1 MKKHIF
7 VILIITFLASFV
19 SGNSLPINEEIN
31 GTGSDLFKFDPSSTE
46 GLLQIDT
53 NLKITHAVFAGITY
67 ASLWALD
74 GIGAALLY
82 YVFKNSPADAY
93 SSLKYSHIAVSISA
107 LLSFA
112 AVVTLAFTKIGIK
125 IKNHLSVRTTHL
137 TAAIVTLSFYL
148 LELTTI
154 ILSAVFFSTGNE
166 NAKWVGLA
174 HGITCGATTLAFSV
188 SLITIFF

>member
-1 MKKHIF
+1 MKKYLILSLFIIF
-7 VILIITFLASFV
+7 ISEGIFS
-19 SGNSLPINEEIN
+19 NSLPINDEIN
-31 GTGSDLFKFDPSSTE
+31 SGNVNSFKLDLTSPEDQLK
-46 GLLQIDT
+46 IDT

-82 YVFKNSPADAY
+82 YVFTNP
-93 SSLKYSHIAVSISA
+93 SSEVYKPLLYSHIAIAVSA

-112 AVVTLAFTKIGIK
+112 TVITLAFTKIGIK
-125 IKNHLSVRTTHL
+125 VQNHLSIRTSHL

-154 ILSAVFFSTGNE
+154 IMSAVFFSTKNE